1 VVLLAAAAAQF
12 GRDLDFDLDR
22 VATIVA
28 AARRAGAGLLVLP
41 DGTLGG
47 YLNDLRE
54 PDITPEPDLSSPVAP
69 GSGSSA
75 SGPGASGSGASGSG
89 SAGSGSGS
97 SGSGSSV
104 AGGPGSA
111 PVVSGSTSAGS
122 GPVQVDGLPPAL
134 AADDPVFDR
143 LAELAG
149 ELVLCLGY
157 RERAGALTYNAAV
170 CLSGAG
176 VHGRHRK
183 VHLAPGERVSY
194 ASGDRFAA
202 FDTPVG
208 RLGMLIDYDK
218 TFPEAARALAEDGA
232 VLLACLSAW
241 PASLTDPARRVV
253 KDRQARLFDLYDCA
267 RAAEN
272 QVVLVSANQT
282 GRGGALTFLG
292 NAKVVGPGG
301 DIRARTWQKAGLAM
315 AEVDLATE
323 VSRARRVLHHLAERR
338 PAAYR
343 PGQGCEPVNGVLST
357 GVPVAA
363 GEPLP
368 AAEPQP
374 AAEPLRVD

>member
-1 VVLLAAAAAQF
+1 MVLLAAAAAQF

-22 VATIVA
+22 VASIVA

-47 YLNDLRE
+47 YLNDLRG
-54 PDITPEPDLSSPVAP
+54 PRITPGPDAVGPDLVGSDVVGSNVAE
-69 GSGSSA
+69 GEATGLA
-75 SGPGASGSGASGSG
+75 A
-89 SAGSGSGS
+89 AG
-97 SGSGSSV
+97 
-104 AGGPGSA
+104 
-111 PVVSGSTSAGS
+111 T
-122 GPVQVDGLPPAL
+122 DELPPAL

-143 LAELAG
+143 LADLAG
-149 ELVLCLGY
+149 DLVLCLGY

-232 VLLACLSAW
+232 VVLACLSAW

-315 AEVDLATE
+315 AEVDLTAE

-343 PGQGCEPVNGVLST
+343 TGEQPKPDERLS
-357 GVPVAA
+357 A
-363 GEPLP
+363 
-368 AAEPQP
+368 Q
-374 AAEPLRVD
+374 EPLRVD